1 MVITGLTRNQ
11 VALTGS
17 WVRIPPLP
25 PAGNAPLRIRGYSV
39 QGRKSPPVSWEFR
52 QARSFCANARP
63 ESAVILYKGE
73 SLRPYLGSLC
83 RLDPFV
89 RTPCSEFAVILYK
102 GESLCPYLG
111 SFVRLDPFVR
121 TRRSEYAVILYNGE
135 SLCPYLGSLCRLDPF
150 VQTRRPESR
159 PGRTDGAGSFPGNR
173 GNTI

>member
-1 MVITGLTRNQ
+1 MEAYRSGHNGPDSKSGSPHGL
-11 VALTGS
+11 VGS
-17 WVRIPPLP
+17 NPTASAR
-25 PAGNAPLRIRGYSV
+25 RGT
-39 QGRKSPPVSWEFR
+39 P
-52 QARSFCANARP
+52 RP

-73 SLRPYLGSLC
+73 SLHPYL
-83 RLDPFV
+83 V
-89 RTPCSEFAVILYK
+89 
-102 GESLCPYLG
+102 

-159 PGRTDGAGSFPGNR
+159 PGRTDRAGSFPGNR